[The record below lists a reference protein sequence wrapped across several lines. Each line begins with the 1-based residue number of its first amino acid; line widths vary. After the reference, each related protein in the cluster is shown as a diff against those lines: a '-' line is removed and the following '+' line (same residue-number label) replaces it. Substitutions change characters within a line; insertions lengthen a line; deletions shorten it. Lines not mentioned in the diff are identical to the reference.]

1 MRPIKDKSSVCFM
14 LFLFQTSRKWACKK
28 AEHEAAKQ
36 AKKAE
41 REATKQRA
49 TDVSILAYTVKCMC
63 ILRF

>member
-1 MRPIKDKSSVCFM
+1 M